1 MGGEEGHCLLS
12 WKGHFASVES
22 TYNMKG
28 ETWWAPQY
36 FCHAPLVSAIAVIM
50 VRSTPQTRV
59 AYNKQH
65 LCLSLPRVW
74 APAKIPWAGT
84 QGSSLCV
91 SLTGTG
97 MKEQWPPGARPSH
110 STQVYLKPLFASPLL
125 TGHRPKQIAGHASVE
140 SGSPCFYS
148 EGKAGS

>member
-74 APAKIPWAGT
+74 APAKVPWAGT
-84 QGSSLCV
+84 QGSSLCL
-91 SLTGTG
+91 SHGDRD
-97 MKEQWPPGARPSH
+97 EGAVATWSKAKSQHTSIFKASVCVTSAHRPSAKANRR
-110 STQVYLKPLFASPLL
+110 SCLGRVGKSMLLF
-125 TGHRPKQIAGHASVE
+125 
-140 SGSPCFYS
+140 
-148 EGKAGS
+148 